1 MMRGRD
7 VLVQLTFVF
16 ESLFTLWT
24 LLFDLCWFG
33 IVCTHIDMELDAS
46 DDEPLADFVFRFIS
60 SSTGGGQ
67 QVALLFTG
75 HRLLALNLQRQTLV
89 TRVAQTKEELFGY

>member
-1 MMRGRD
+1 MNRIISRTILAQFG
-7 VLVQLTFVF
+7 LVFQTEVGQSF
-16 ESLFTLWT
+16 
-24 LLFDLCWFG
+24 
-33 IVCTHIDMELDAS
+33 DMELDAS